1 MPANTPAMPIPT
13 ARINAIPNPMRYSEI
28 AANNITRADA
38 DGTRPPVIPSAVSV
52 VHVILRH

>member
-1 MPANTPAMPIPT
+1 MPIPK

-28 AANNITRADA
+28 AANNIARADA
-38 DGTRPPVIPSAVSV
+38 DGTRPPVIPCAVSV

>member
-1 MPANTPAMPIPT
+1 MPANTPAMPIPK

-28 AANNITRADA
+28 AANNITRAGA

-52 VHVILRH
+52 VHVILGH